1 MSDVKGTV
9 NIGTVARTA
18 IAGTQNTT
26 VAVIERAEIKTGVM
40 K

>member
-9 NIGTVARTA
+9 NIGTLVRTA

-26 VAVIERAEIKTGVM
+26 TAVIERDEDIAQR
-40 K
+40 